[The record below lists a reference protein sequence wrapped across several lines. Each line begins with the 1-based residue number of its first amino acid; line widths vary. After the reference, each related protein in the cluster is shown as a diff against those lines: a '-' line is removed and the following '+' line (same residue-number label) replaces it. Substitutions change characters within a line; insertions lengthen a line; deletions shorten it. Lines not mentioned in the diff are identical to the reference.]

1 MKEDN
6 YLLGQIED
14 KISACDNKYIMT
26 NTGFLDSHQQ
36 SIARIFCKKNH
47 IPIYPLEF
55 SRNGSAVSN
64 GSAASNGSATSNG
77 SAALDGSAASDGSAA
92 TTTRNGSAASTG
104 SADLPPVRTSFYGGY
119 EDAERVILINMP
131 DYFDLERDNP
141 LCIIRAEK
149 TAGSRELTHRDYL
162 GSLLGLGLKRDMI
175 GDIIVRSDGA
185 DIIVME
191 DIADFILMNYYKAGR
206 TSLSVSRLPIS
217 ELIQNERKVTLV
229 TDTVASL
236 RLDSVIA
243 SAFGLSRGK
252 AAEAISRGIVFVNN
266 MEITKTDFQISEG
279 DKLTLRGKGKAV
291 LAEVGGRSR
300 KDRQYI
306 TIERY

>member
-36 SIARIFCKKNH
+36 SVARIFCKKNH
-47 IPIYPLEF
+47 IPVYEIKFGRGSGGAGPEIGGAGADGSGF
-55 SRNGSAVSN
+55 TGAGSAGAAHSGFAGAVAWNSGA
-64 GSAASNGSATSNG
+64 GSEN
-77 SAALDGSAASDGSAA
+77 
-92 TTTRNGSAASTG
+92 
-104 SADLPPVRTSFYGGY
+104 LPPVRTSFYGGY

-149 TAGSRELTHRDYL
+149 APGSRELTHRDYL

-175 GDIIVRSDGA
+175 GDIIVRDDGA

-206 TSLSVSRLPIS
+206 TNLSVSRLPIT
-217 ELIQNERKVTLV
+217 ELILQAHKKTTI

-243 SAFGLSRGK
+243 SAFGLSRGR
-252 AAEAISRGIVFVNN
+252 AAEAITHGIVFVNN
-266 MEITKTDFQISEG
+266 MEVIKTDYQVAEG

-291 LAEVGGRSR
+291 LADVGGRSR

>member
-55 SRNGSAVSN
+55 SRNGSAGLNGSATNTASYGSAGSN
-64 GSAASNGSATSNG
+64 GSA
-77 SAALDGSAASDGSAA
+77 DM
-92 TTTRNGSAASTG
+92 
-104 SADLPPVRTSFYGGY
+104 PPVRTSFYGGY

-149 TAGSRELTHRDYL
+149 AAGSRELTHRDYL

-191 DIADFILMNYYKAGR
+191 EIADFILMNYYKAGR
-206 TSLSVSRLPIS
+206 TNLRVSRLPIS
-217 ELIQNERKVTLV
+217 ELIQN
-229 TDTVASL
+229 
-236 RLDSVIA
+236 
-243 SAFGLSRGK
+243 
-252 AAEAISRGIVFVNN
+252 
-266 MEITKTDFQISEG
+266 
-279 DKLTLRGKGKAV
+279 
-291 LAEVGGRSR
+291 
-300 KDRQYI
+300 
-306 TIERY
+306 

>member
-55 SRNGSAVSN
+55 SRNGSA
-64 GSAASNGSATSNG
+64 
-77 SAALDGSAASDGSAA
+77 ASDGNAA
-92 TTTRNGSAASTG
+92 TTTRNGSV
-104 SADLPPVRTSFYGGY
+104 DLPPVRTSFYGGY

>member
-6 YLLGQIED
+6 YLIGQVED

-36 SIARIFCKKNH
+36 SVARIFCKKNH
-47 IPIYPLEF
+47 VPVWNIAF
-55 SRNGSAVSN
+55 
-64 GSAASNGSATSNG
+64 
-77 SAALDGSAASDGSAA
+77 DGDDNKTILSDGL
-92 TTTRNGSAASTG
+92 ASI
-104 SADLPPVRTSFYGGY
+104 PPVRTLFYGGY
-119 EDAERVILINMP
+119 EDAERVIMVNMP
-131 DYFDLERDNP
+131 DYADLERDNP
-141 LCIIRAEK
+141 LCIIRATK
-149 TAGSRELTHRDYL
+149 ASGSRELTHRDYL
-162 GSLLGLGLKRDMI
+162 GSLLGLGLKREMV
-175 GDIIVRSDGA
+175 GDIMVRDDGA
-185 DIIVME
+185 DIIVLAE
-191 DIADFILMNYYKAGR
+191 IADFIVMNYYKAGR
-206 TSLSVSRLPIS
+206 TNLSVTQLPIS
-217 ELIQNERKVTLV
+217 ELLLQEHKVTVV

-252 AAEAISRGIVFVNN
+252 SAEAITRGLVFVNN
-266 MEITKTDFQISEG
+266 MEITKTDLQLSEG

-291 LAEVGGRSR
+291 LSEVGGKSR

>member
-36 SIARIFCKKNH
+36 SVARIFCKKNH
-47 IPIYPLEF
+47 IPVYEIKF
-55 SRNGSAVSN
+55 GRGS
-64 GSAASNGSATSNG
+64 GG
-77 SAALDGSAASDGSAA
+77 
-92 TTTRNGSAASTG
+92 
-104 SADLPPVRTSFYGGY
+104 ADPENLPPVRTSFYGGY

-149 TAGSRELTHRDYL
+149 APGSRELTHRDYL

-175 GDIIVRSDGA
+175 GDIIVRDDGA

-206 TSLSVSRLPIS
+206 TNLSVSRLPIT
-217 ELIQNERKVTLV
+217 ELILQAHKKTTI

-243 SAFGLSRGK
+243 SAFGLSRGR
-252 AAEAISRGIVFVNN
+252 AAEAITHGIVFVNN
-266 MEITKTDFQISEG
+266 MEVIKTDYQVAEG

-291 LAEVGGRSR
+291 LADVGGRSR